1 MKLDVIIWYIVN
13 KNKIWIREFKLS
25 KKEVTVEIFQCDVIE
40 ADGSQCPIEGERMA
54 IKQCALCSKDL
65 CSRHYYVLNVTKSS
79 SIALTYFFCS
89 DHTDEFINT
98 LKKTF
103 GDTGPIAGAG
113 MAK

>member
-1 MKLDVIIWYIVN
+1 
-13 KNKIWIREFKLS
+13 LS

-40 ADGSQCPIEGERMA
+40 TDGSQCTIEGERMA

-89 DHTDEFINT
+89 EHTDEFINT